1 MLIIAILLSLVCPT
15 MLHKYDLRKYVN
27 TFKARSQ
34 TSVNKHNPTCGMYY
48 CGMRSVLFLLQL
60 IWPRSIYLAGDITN
74 LYSFIQGSLES
85 PFSVSFFSD
94 VSFWNQHKY
103 IPFNIFSCRTLIISN
118 KLLIITGISNE
129 TSN

>member
-60 IWPRSIYLAGDITN
+60 TWPRRIYLAGDIRSI
-74 LYSFIQGSLES
+74 YSFIRGSLES

-103 IPFNIFSCRTLIISN
+103 IPFSRAEL
-118 KLLIITGISNE
+118 
-129 TSN
+129 